1 MASPRLRSTRNL
13 KWKLDYSSFVGLALA
28 LSSAVAGLLMEGG
41 SISDIRQGAA
51 LLIVLGGTIGAVLF
65 TTPTDL
71 ILRTLRR
78 LPRLFYYRETDNRAQ
93 AELIATLA
101 VKARRAGIISLEDEI
116 RDDTD
121 PFLRRALELA
131 VDGFSLQECSQAL
144 ELEIELAERAA
155 EAEAQVMESAGGYAP
170 TMGILGAVLGLI
182 QVMKHLENIDEVGR
196 GIAVAFV
203 ATLYG
208 IGFANFVFIPAA
220 GKLRAR
226 SRANTIHQELISE
239 GIAAILEGHTP
250 SLIRKRLRA
259 YEINPEEHV
268 RQRRPAGSPALSAAA
283 QQE

>member
-1 MASPRLRSTRNL
+1 MASAKPHTVRNQ
-13 KWKLDYSSFVGLALA
+13 KWRLDYSSLIGLALA
-28 LSSAVAGLLMEGG
+28 LSSVVAGLLLEGG

-51 LLIVLGGTIGAVLF
+51 LLIVLGGTLGAVFL
-65 TTPTDL
+65 TTPTEL

-78 LPRLFYYRETDNRAQ
+78 LPLLFYYRETDNRAQ
-93 AELIATLA
+93 AELIAVLA
-101 VKARRAGIISLEDEI
+101 GKARRTGIVSLEDEI

-121 PFLRRALELA
+121 PFLRRGLELA

-144 ELEIELAERAA
+144 ELEIDLAERAA
-155 EAEAQVMESAGGYAP
+155 EDEAHVLESAGGYAP

-208 IGFANFVFIPAA
+208 IGFANFIFNPAA

-226 SRANTIHQELISE
+226 SKANIIHQELISE
-239 GIAAILEGHTP
+239 GIAAILEGQTP

-259 YEINPEEHV
+259 YETNAEVHL
-268 RQRRPAGSPALSAAA
+268 RQRRPAGSGPLRAAA

>member
-1 MASPRLRSTRNL
+1 MAPSRVHSAGNL
-13 KWKLDYSSFVGLALA
+13 KWKLDYSSVAGVLIA
-28 LSSAVAGLLMEGG
+28 LSSVVAGLLLEGG
-41 SISDIRQGAA
+41 SIADIRQGAA
-51 LLIVLGGTIGAVLF
+51 LLIVLGGTLGAVLF

-71 ILRTLRR
+71 ILRTLRH
-78 LPRLFYYRETDNRAQ
+78 LPRLFYYRETDNRGQ

-101 VKARRAGIISLEDEI
+101 VKARRTGVISLEDEI

-121 PFLRRALELA
+121 PFLRRGLELA
-131 VDGFSLQECSQAL
+131 VDGFSLQECSQSL
-144 ELEIELAERAA
+144 ELEIELTERAA
-155 EAEAQVMESAGGYAP
+155 EAEAQVLEAAGGYAP

-220 GKLRAR
+220 GKMRAR
-226 SRANTIHQELISE
+226 SRASIIHQELISE
-239 GIAAILEGHTP
+239 GIAAILEGQTP

-259 YEINPEEHV
+259 YQIGSGERVQH
-268 RQRRPAGSPALSAAA
+268 RRSAGPPTLKEAA